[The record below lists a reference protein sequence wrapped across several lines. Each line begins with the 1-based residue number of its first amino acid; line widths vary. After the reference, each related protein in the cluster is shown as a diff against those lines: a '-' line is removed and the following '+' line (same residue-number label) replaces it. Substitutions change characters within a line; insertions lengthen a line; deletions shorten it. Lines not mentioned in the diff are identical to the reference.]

1 MLEPSISID
10 GVVSKGEDQTKELSK
25 NQLSLIKNAGISYVD
40 FGIEYGSVAYTD
52 KCDKWIKEFGEAC
65 REVGIKVF
73 QTHTPP
79 YRNLRLDGK
88 SLLWDIGEDEDKYL
102 DIAIRSTAEWGAKYT
117 VVHPCTTYSDWSDDC
132 YEACVDMNV
141 EYFKMLLE
149 KAYKY
154 DVTICIETMAY
165 FGKPY
170 AYCAKPYELLELK
183 ERINDDKI
191 KFCVD
196 TGHVHF
202 AGEDVAKTIELLGDN
217 LAVLHLQDNSGLNDD
232 HNILPFGR
240 IDWTKVAEALRKVNY
255 KGTLNFE
262 VQGGRLKTLDEQAK
276 LAYLTFT
283 RQMAEYLKRLINKE
297 PTA

>member
-10 GVVSKGEDQTKELSK
+10 GVVSKGEDQTKELTK
-25 NQLSLIKNAGISYVD
+25 KQLSLIKRAGISHVD
-40 FGIEYGSVAYTD
+40 FGIEYGSIAYTD
-52 KCDKWIKEFGEAC
+52 KCDRWIKEFGEAC
-65 REVGIKVF
+65 RETEIEVF
-73 QTHTPP
+73 QTHTPS
-79 YRNLRLDGK
+79 YRGFK
-88 SLLWDIGEDEDKYL
+88 LLNGALCLDIGENEEKYL

-117 VVHPCTTYSDWSDDC
+117 VVHPCTTYSDWHEDC
-132 YEACVDMNV
+132 YESCVNMNV
-141 EYFKMLLE
+141 DYFKMLLE

-183 ERINDDKI
+183 NRINDEKI

-202 AGEDVAKTIELLGDN
+202 AGENVEQAIELLGND

-240 IDWTKVAEALRKVNY
+240 IDWKKVAEALRKVQY
-255 KGTLNFE
+255 GGTLNFE
-262 VQGGRLKTLDEQAK
+262 VQGGRLKFLDDQAK

-283 RQMAEYLKRLINKE
+283 KEMADYLKRLILE
-297 PTA
+297 